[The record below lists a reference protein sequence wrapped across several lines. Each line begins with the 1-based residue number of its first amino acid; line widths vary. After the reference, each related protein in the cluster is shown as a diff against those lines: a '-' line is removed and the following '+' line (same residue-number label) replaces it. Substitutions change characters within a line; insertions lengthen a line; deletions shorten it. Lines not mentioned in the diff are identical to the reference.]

1 MTDVAKIDRAHIV
14 AAIETYCRAQCE
26 KDAAAWATLFA
37 EDVFH
42 EDPVGLRQNLG
53 RDHVTGPFWEEI
65 VRNDVKIWLTD
76 AVIVCGNEAL
86 AIMACEIGPEGQ
98 RRRMSPV
105 VDQFVFDEA
114 GLMTSVRGFYNLG

>member
-1 MTDVAKIDRAHIV
+1 MTDRAAIV
-14 AAIETYCRAQCE
+14 AAIDTYCRAQSE

-37 EDVFH
+37 ADVVH
-42 EDPVGLRQNLG
+42 EDPVGLRRNRG

-76 AVIVCGNEAL
+76 TVIVCGNEAL
-86 AIMACEIGPEGQ
+86 AIMACEIGPEDD